1 MNDLLRLGKPDVRR
15 AAGVLASAF
24 HDYPLLR
31 YSFTD
36 ETQRGETALCYC
48 QTVLYYGIRYG
59 EAYATSPHME
69 GIAAWIT
76 SDHFPMTFW
85 RNLRSV
91 PLSVLISLGRAGAS
105 GMAHPGRY
113 IDAMHKRYAPFKH
126 WFLLQ
131 VGVVPEMQRKGHAG
145 KLLRPMLVRM
155 DAEGLPCY
163 TETMDEKNVGL
174 YEHMGFS
181 VMEEMAIPDTELVTW
196 GLLRDGHQTVIAPRQ
211 TC

>member
-31 YSFTD
+31 YPFPD
-36 ETQRGETALCYC
+36 ETQRGEVVPIYC

-59 EAYATSPHME
+59 EVYATSPGME

-76 SDHFPMTFW
+76 YEHFPMTFW
-85 RNLRSV
+85 RILRSV
-91 PLSVLISLGRAGAS
+91 PPSVLMSFGKAGAS
-105 GMAHPGRY
+105 RMAHPGRY
-113 IDAMHKRYAPFKH
+113 IDAMHKRYAPFGH

-131 VGVVPEMQRKGHAG
+131 VGVAPEMQGKGHAG
-145 KLLRPMLVRM
+145 RLIRPMLARM
-155 DAEGLPCY
+155 DTEGLPCY

-174 YEHMGFS
+174 YEHLGFR
-181 VMEEMAIPDTELVTW
+181 VMEELAIPDTELVTW
-196 GLLRDGHQTVIAPRQ
+196 GLVRGVHRTVSARRQ
-211 TC
+211 P